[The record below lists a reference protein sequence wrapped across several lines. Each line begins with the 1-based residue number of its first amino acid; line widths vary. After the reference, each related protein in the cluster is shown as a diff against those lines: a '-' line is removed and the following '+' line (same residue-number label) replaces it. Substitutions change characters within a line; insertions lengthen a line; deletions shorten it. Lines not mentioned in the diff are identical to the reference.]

1 MAHKIYCYGL
11 SPYGELAERKCSCAL
26 CVYRSV
32 GGSNPPF
39 SAIEKEASMQKV
51 NVLGTE
57 YTIIDKTEKE
67 DERLKKYDGYCDSST
82 KTIVLLKYEDDPM
95 NKEDMSYFR
104 KQILRHEIIHAF
116 VSESGLE
123 ASGHSFGGSWAQNE
137 EMVDWIAIQAPKLF
151 AAFSEVD
158 AIELPTHTN
167 TCKIKVD
174 VESIAE
180 GIRKA
185 IAKETIG
192 QKVRSYLN
200 TAVFQSEK
208 CPGGS

>member
-1 MAHKIYCYGL
+1 
-11 SPYGELAERKCSCAL
+11 
-26 CVYRSV
+26 
-32 GGSNPPF
+32 
-39 SAIEKEASMQKV
+39 MQKV
-51 NVLGTE
+51 NILGTE

-67 DERLKKYDGYCDSST
+67 DERLKKHDGYCDSST

-116 VSESGLE
+116 LSESGLE
-123 ASGHSFGGSWAQNE
+123 ACGNSFGGSWVLNE

-158 AIELPTHTN
+158 AIELPTHTI
-167 TCKIKVD
+167 TCKTEVD

-185 IAKETIG
+185 ILKETIR
-192 QKVRSYLN
+192 QKDTLVSTKYRGIPIGEMSRWKLIEALEECN
-200 TAVFQSEK
+200 KVLCRIK
-208 CPGGS
+208 

>member
-26 CVYRSV
+26 CVYRLV

-67 DERLKKYDGYCDSST
+67 DERLKKHDGYCDSST

-116 VSESGLE
+116 LSESGLE
-123 ASGHSFGGSWAQNE
+123 ASGNSFGGSWAQNE
-137 EMVDWIAIQAPKLF
+137 EMVDWIALQFPKMLQAF
-151 AAFSEVD
+151 IDVD
-158 AIELPTHTN
+158 AIDLPEGNIVTKEVTVDSS
-167 TCKIKVD
+167 KV
-174 VESIAE
+174 A
-180 GIRKA
+180 KA
-185 IAKETIG
+185 VMENVKKQLEERTYYPRG
-192 QKVRSYLN
+192 CS
-200 TAVFQSEK
+200 
-208 CPGGS
+208 